1 MFPLQ
6 SYNCGCVQ
14 FGAAQ
19 CCASVMAAGTLQ
31 TMAVTLL
38 LPSAAPKPLAFRFT
52 DQTGLTLSTKGPL
65 NCKKVDR
72 RDVHPNPLR
81 VSSGIV
87 PSGPRVSDTEPSRS
101 CLHLQRN
108 LVRPLSLTEELRLC
122 QNIEHYQ
129 LSILMSRAPGIHP
142 PARCPRSVHED

>member
-1 MFPLQ
+1 MEILSRAIMRRLKSF
-6 SYNCGCVQ
+6 
-14 FGAAQ
+14 
-19 CCASVMAAGTLQ
+19 T
-31 TMAVTLL
+31 
-38 LPSAAPKPLAFRFT
+38 PS
-52 DQTGLTLSTKGPL
+52 
-65 NCKKVDR
+65 C

-87 PSGPRVSDTEPSRS
+87 PSGSRVSHTEPSHS

-129 LSILMSRAPGIHP
+129 LSI
-142 PARCPRSVHED
+142 

>member
-1 MFPLQ
+1 MFV
-6 SYNCGCVQ
+6 GVMTVQ
-14 FGAAQ
+14 
-19 CCASVMAAGTLQ
+19 VAAGQ
-31 TMAVTLL
+31 TPVTSSELVLL
-38 LPSAAPKPLAFRFT
+38 RISEAQL
-52 DQTGLTLSTKGPL
+52 
-65 NCKKVDR
+65 KKVDR

-87 PSGPRVSDTEPSRS
+87 PSGSRVSHTEPSHS

-129 LSILMSRAPGIHP
+129 ISI
-142 PARCPRSVHED
+142 